1 MTFKSHLQRTVAL
14 LALALAPLMSPASG
28 QVAQGGATAVAD
40 STAPVTAATHLQRVQ
55 AGLVQDAVA
64 TYRARVV
71 AALPGWRETV
81 RDVERLVEKPW
92 IGLPPVILV
101 VPGAGAR
108 GFRCDERETCL
119 GRFIGATVTVRGSDC
134 TLTTMSS
141 IIVIAE
147 SALTRRDVWA
157 HELTHALLA
166 QHGMIAES
174 SRHDRRYFA
183 EAQFVMMGF

>member
-1 MTFKSHLQRTVAL
+1 MTFPSHLQRTVAL
-14 LALALAPLMSPASG
+14 LALTLSSAMTPAYG
-28 QVAQGGATAVAD
+28 QVAHGDFTVVVNPA
-40 STAPVTAATHLQRVQ
+40 APVTAAMHLQRVQ
-55 AGLVQDAVA
+55 AELVQAAVT

-71 AALPGWRETV
+71 ATLPGWRETV

-101 VPGAGAR
+101 VPGVGAR
-108 GFRCDERETCL
+108 GFRCDERESCL

-183 EAQFVMMGF
+183 EAQFVTMGF